1 MKTSVQYRGAFL
13 ALLGFA
19 VIAGSAQAQD
29 QNAYL
34 YIAHAASGRVMSST
48 TNPALPVDISVS
60 GICVAQGISY
70 GEIRGPYAGPAGT
83 YSVTVSSANVAS
95 PCGGAVLFS
104 ASAPLTAGDTFIG
117 VLSLNAS
124 NQVTGLLYPADLSP
138 IPANLSRFEVINSTQ
153 APLSARI
160 SSATTGTAALTI
172 DAGTL
177 QEGFVT
183 TGIYTSSI
191 TDMSNNLLAGPT
203 SAEFAQRN
211 SYLYVLAGS
220 ADLESVQLIGPKI
233 IGGVI

>member
-13 ALLGFA
+13 AILGFA

-48 TNPALPVDISVS
+48 ANPALPVDINVS
-60 GICVAQGISY
+60 GVCVAQGISY

-83 YSVTVSSANVAS
+83 YSVTVSTANVAS
-95 PCGGAVLFS
+95 PCGGAVVFS
-104 ASAPLTAGDTFIG
+104 ATAPLSAGNTFIG
-117 VLSLNAS
+117 VIALNSLN
-124 NQVTGLLYPADLSP
+124 QPVGLLYSADLSP
-138 IPANLSRFEVINSTQ
+138 IPANLSRFEVINVTQ
-153 APLSARI
+153 ASLIATITST
-160 SSATTGTAALTI
+160 TTGTAAVGV
-172 DAGTL
+172 DPGTL
-177 QEGFVT
+177 QEGYVA
-183 TGIYTSSI
+183 TGLYTSSI
-191 TDMSNNLLAGPT
+191 TDTSNNLLAGPI

-220 ADLESVQLIGPKI
+220 PDLASVQLIGPKV